1 MQQPKT
7 EYKIK
12 IADLGDISTSK
23 LKVSVNKK
31 LNKILKKGKSPSK
44 NKLYLYIDM
53 NINEAL
59 YKKFKSLQDLRAI
72 FKTNEDC
79 IEFLEELIWRGE
91 PVSPYDITS
100 QVYKC
105 KDGWYKCKNTGKEFN
120 ILTKTLFQNTKIDL
134 PIWFEVIFREHSDKG
149 GLAATTIMRDY
160 GLSYTT
166 AWHMLHK
173 IRNAMGFENHKEL
186 SGTVEVDEYYAGG
199 SLKNMHYDKKLEV
212 KEKTYQ
218 NKKLLQ
224 GFVERN
230 GDLVIRT
237 VSDMTESTLNAGVLR
252 YVKTGSTLYSDDNQ
266 SYQKLPPLYNRGI
279 VVHSKGRYVD
289 KDNKSLYTNTIEC
302 GWSGFE
308 RIESTHIKIS
318 NKHLQ
323 NYANEPVFRYNTRKM
338 KSADA
343 CIWFLQNILGTNL
356 TWKDIQNAKYRQYNR
371 NQARVA

>member
-12 IADLGDISTSK
+12 IADLSDISTSK
-23 LKVSVNKK
+23 LKASVNKK

-59 YKKFKSLQDLRAI
+59 YKKFKSLKDLRAI

-134 PIWFEVIFREHSDKG
+134 PTWFEIIFREHSDKG

-166 AWHMLHK
+166 AWHGK
-173 IRNAMGFENHKEL
+173 YETNNKKEL
-186 SGTVEVDEYYAGG
+186 
-199 SLKNMHYDKKLEV
+199 
-212 KEKTYQ
+212 
-218 NKKLLQ
+218 KKLLENALEV
-224 GFVERN
+224 FFKLHN
-230 GDLVIRT
+230 
-237 VSDMTESTLNAGVLR
+237 SCES
-252 YVKTGSTLYSDDNQ
+252 
-266 SYQKLPPLYNRGI
+266 
-279 VVHSKGRYVD
+279 
-289 KDNKSLYTNTIEC
+289 
-302 GWSGFE
+302 
-308 RIESTHIKIS
+308 
-318 NKHLQ
+318 
-323 NYANEPVFRYNTRKM
+323 NEDFKKEY
-338 KSADA
+338 
-343 CIWFLQNILGTNL
+343 
-356 TWKDIQNAKYRQYNR
+356 AKYFGEEVKDFSKEISENR
-371 NQARVA
+371 DDSLSDFAKIIQKVYYSKDKNPDC

>member
-1 MQQPKT
+1 MQQTKT

-12 IADLGDISTSK
+12 IADLSDISTST
-23 LKVSVNKK
+23 LKASVNKK

-59 YKKFKSLQDLRAI
+59 YKKFKSLKDLRAI

-134 PIWFEVIFREHSDKG
+134 PTWFEIIFREHSDKG

-266 SYQKLPPLYNRGI
+266 SYQKLPHLYNRGI

-302 GWSGFE
+302 CWSGFE